1 MFSLQQLETT
11 KERCFMFGVTVTRQL
26 PVGKNMS
33 KEADDIVGI
42 CQEATTDEDTAD

>member
-1 MFSLQQLETT
+1 
-11 KERCFMFGVTVTRQL
+11 L

-42 CQEATTDEDTAD
+42 CQEATTDEDTADWKDLVCPIVICEVQ